1 MRKKLLA
8 LGATA
13 VVAGATIFGI
23 SMSGAAPSTTAALP
37 SPTTPIEHVVVLFP
51 ENISFDHY
59 FGTYPEALNGAG
71 EPAFHAASGT
81 PSVNGLS
88 KALLEE
94 NPNEFNPKRLGP
106 SEALTCDQSHSYT
119 PEQEAEDN
127 GKMDMFVQKTQGS
140 GCAQSTEKNKSNFGA
155 PGIVMDYYDGN
166 TVTALWNYAQ
176 HYALNDNSYD
186 NQFGPSTPGALN
198 LISGDTEGA
207 VAGPGGESAIVGNVM
222 QGDAEP
228 RYDECS
234 NAGSPL
240 ESASVEVSKGH
251 TETVALPTGS
261 TAEMSGRN
269 IGDLLNERNVTW
281 GWFQGGFEPTSHEG
295 NGRAVC
301 GQTMTNI
308 GGASVQSYVMHH
320 EPFQFYKSTANPD
333 HVAPHSVSEVGHS
346 DPSGTPLDER
356 VDHQYDLSW
365 FKQAVEAGNMPQVS
379 FLKPP
384 AAENGHAGNSDP
396 LDEQK
401 FLTEE
406 INTIENSQY
415 WKNTAIFI
423 AYDDSDGWYDHQ
435 VGPTLFPSHTAA
447 DKLNGSGAC
456 QFTNESSLVEHGN
469 RCGLGPRLPFMLVSP
484 YAKSNYV
491 DNTLTEQS
499 SIIKFVE
506 QNWSLGSIGAGS
518 EDVDSGSVDNM
529 FEFGNAQRAPKVILN
544 ETTGEVTSV
553 TAGEG
558 PAVYTGPEG
567 PKGEAGPEG
576 ATGPAG
582 ATGSA
587 GSEGPKGAT
596 GATGAN
602 GTNGTN
608 GKDGATGPAGPA
620 GPKGAVGPRGPQGE
634 TPVVNCKIVTKGGKQ
649 EVKCTTSGSSKS
661 ARAVLSVVRDHK
673 VVAHGTGH
681 LGSEFALRHAHPLH
695 GQYTLFVEIPGVTT
709 SSQKI
714 HLS

>member
-23 SMSGAAPSTTAALP
+23 SMSGAASTTTAALP
-37 SPTTPIEHVVVLFP
+37 TPTTPIEHVVVLFP

-59 FGTYPEALNGAG
+59 FGTYPNALNGPG
-71 EPAFHAASGT
+71 ESAFTAAPGT

-106 SEALTCDQSHSYT
+106 SEAVTCDQSHSYT
-119 PEQEAEDN
+119 PEQKAEDN
-127 GKMDMFVQKTQGS
+127 GLMDKFVQNTQGG
-140 GCAQSTEKNKSNFGA
+140 GCTQSTEKNKSNFGA

-176 HYALNDNSYD
+176 NYSLNDNSYG
-186 NQFGPSTPGALN
+186 NQFGPSSPGAIN

-207 VAGPGGESAIVGNVM
+207 KEGSTVNTNIAGGVL
-222 QGDAEP
+222 QGDGEP
-228 RYDECS
+228 RYDACS
-234 NAGSPL
+234 NAGTAL
-240 ESASVEVSKGH
+240 ENVEVEYAKGKK
-251 TETVALPTGS
+251 EMIGVAGGATV
-261 TAEMSGRN
+261 EMTGRN
-269 IGDLLNERNVTW
+269 IGELLNERGVTW
-281 GWFQGGFEPTSHEG
+281 GWFQGGFEPSSRN
-295 NGRAVC
+295 NGRPIC
-301 GQTMTNI
+301 EQKMSNI
-308 GGASVQSYVMHH
+308 AGASQNSYVMHH
-320 EPFQFYKSTANPD
+320 EPFEYYKGTANVD
-333 HVAPHSVSEVGHS
+333 HVAPAEVSDVGLS
-346 DPSGTPLDER
+346 DPSTTPFKER
-356 VDHQYDLSW
+356 VNHQYDLKW
-365 FKQAVEAGNMPQVS
+365 FKEAVDAGNMPQVS

-435 VGPTLFPSHTAA
+435 VGPTLFPSHTSA
-447 DKLNGSGAC
+447 DALNSPGAC
-456 QFTNESSLVEHGN
+456 QFTNQSSLVEHGN
-469 RCGLGPRLPFMLVSP
+469 RCGLGPRLPLLLISP

-506 QNWSLGSIGAGS
+506 QNWSLGSIGGGS

-529 FEFGNAQRAPKVILN
+529 FEFGNAQRAPQITLN
-544 ETTGEVTSV
+544 ETTGEVETDV
-553 TAGEG
+553 PGEG
-558 PAVYTGPEG
+558 PTGVPGPEG
-567 PKGEAGPEG
+567 KTG

-582 ATGSA
+582 APGATGPA
-587 GSEGPKGAT
+587 GAEGKAGAAGPEGPKGGT
-596 GATGAN
+596 GPAGAA
-602 GTNGTN
+602 
-608 GKDGATGPAGPA
+608 GKDGATGPAGPV
-620 GPKGAVGPRGPQGE
+620 GPKGATGARGPQGE
-634 TPVVNCKIVTKGGKQ
+634 TPVVKCKIVTKGKKQ
-649 EVKCTTSGSSKS
+649 EVKCTSSGSS
-661 ARAVLSVVRDHK
+661 ARSRALLSVVRDHK

-681 LGSEFALRHAHPLH
+681 LGSQFVLRHAHPLH

-709 SSQKI
+709 SSQKVRV
-714 HLS
+714 S

>member
-1 MRKKLLA
+1 MRKKLFA

-13 VVAGATIFGI
+13 VVAGAAIVGI
-23 SMSGAAPSTTAALP
+23 SMSGAAPTAALP
-37 SPTTPIEHVVVLFP
+37 GPTTPIEHVVVLFP

-59 FGTYPEALNGAG
+59 FGTYPNALNGAG

-106 SEALTCDQSHSYT
+106 SEAVTCDQGHSYV

-140 GCAQSTEKNKSNFGA
+140 LTTGCTQTAEKNKSTYGGN
-155 PGIVMDYYDGN
+155 GIVMDYYDGN
-166 TVTALWNYAQ
+166 TVTGLWNYAQ

-186 NQFGPSTPGALN
+186 NQFGPSTPGAIN

-207 VAGPGGESAIVGNVM
+207 VPIGTNTNIVNGVL
-222 QGDAEP
+222 QGDSEP
-228 RYDECS
+228 RYDACA
-234 NAGSPL
+234 NAGTAL
-240 ESASVEVSKGH
+240 ESAEVEYEKGKK
-251 TETVALPTGS
+251 EMVELPGGAS
-261 TAEMSGRN
+261 GEMTGRN
-269 IGDLLNERNVTW
+269 IGNLLNERGVTW
-281 GWFQGGFEPTSHEG
+281 GWFQGGFEPSSVVS
-295 NGRAVC
+295 GRPICA
-301 GQTMTNI
+301 QEMANI
-308 GGASVQSYVMHH
+308 GGASQKSYVMHH
-320 EPFQFYKSTANPD
+320 EPFEYYKSTANLD
-333 HVAPHSVSEVGHS
+333 HVSPGSVSEVGLS
-346 DPSGTPLDER
+346 DPASTPFKDR
-356 VDHQYDLSW
+356 VNHQYDLKW
-365 FKQAVEAGNMPQVS
+365 FKESIEAGNMPQVS

-447 DKLNGSGAC
+447 DHLNGTGAC
-456 QFTNESSLVEHGN
+456 QFTNESSLVEHSN
-469 RCGLGPRLPFMLVSP
+469 RCGLGPRLPFLLVSP

-506 QNWSLGSIGAGS
+506 QNWSLPSIGAGS
-518 EDVDSGSVDNM
+518 EDIDSGSVDNM

-544 ETTGEVTSV
+544 ETSGEVTSV

-558 PAVYTGPEG
+558 PAVYTGPAG
-567 PKGEAGPEG
+567 PQGEAGEPGAPG

-582 ATGSA
+582 ADGKDGA
-587 GSEGPKGAT
+587 PGAEGPKGAA
-596 GATGAN
+596 GA
-602 GTNGTN
+602 N
-608 GKDGATGPAGPA
+608 GKDGAAGPA
-620 GPKGAVGPRGPQGE
+620 GPKGATGPQGPKGE
-634 TPVVNCKIVTKGGKQ
+634 TPVVKCKIITQGKQ
-649 EVKCTTSGSSKS
+649 QQVKCTSSGAKSSS
-661 ARAVLSVVRDHK
+661 RTVLELVRDHK
-673 VVAHGTGH
+673 VVAHGTGR
-681 LGSEFALRHAHPLH
+681 LGSEFRLRHSKALH
-695 GQYTLFVEIPGVTT
+695 GQYTLFVAIPGVTT
-709 SSQKI
+709 SSQKVRV
-714 HLS
+714 S

>member
-59 FGTYPEALNGAG
+59 FGTYPNALNGAG
-71 EPAFHAASGT
+71 EPAFHAAPGT
-81 PSVNGLS
+81 PAVNGLS

-106 SEALTCDQSHSYT
+106 SEAVTCDQSHSYT

-127 GKMDMFVQKTQGS
+127 GKMDMFVQKTQGG
-140 GCAQSTEKNKSNFGA
+140 GCAQSTEKNKPNFGA

-186 NQFGPSTPGALN
+186 NQFGPSTPGAIN
-198 LISGDTEGA
+198 LVSGDTEGA
-207 VAGPGGESAIVGNVM
+207 VAGPGGESATVIAGNVL

-228 RYDECS
+228 RFDQCS
-234 NAGSPL
+234 NPGELTHPL
-240 ESASVEVSKGH
+240 ETVSLEVSKGK
-251 TETVALPTGS
+251 TESVSLPTGS
-261 TAEMSGRN
+261 TAEMNGRN
-269 IGDLLNERNVTW
+269 IGDLLNERGVTW
-281 GWFQGGFEPTSHEG
+281 GWFQGGFEPSSREPGT
-295 NGRAVC
+295 NRPVC
-301 GQTMTNI
+301 GQSMNNV
-308 GGASVQSYVMHH
+308 GGAPETSYVMHH
-320 EPFQFYKSTANPD
+320 EPFEFYKSTANLE
-333 HVAPHSVSEVGHS
+333 HTAPSSASQVGYS
-346 DPSGTPLDER
+346 DASTVPWKER

-365 FKQAVEAGNMPQVS
+365 FKKAIEAENMPQVS

-384 AAENGHAGNSDP
+384 AAQNGHAGNSDP

-435 VGPTLFPSHTAA
+435 VGPTLFPSKTSA
-447 DKLNGSGAC
+447 DKLNGSGVC

-469 RCGLGPRLPFMLVSP
+469 RCGLGPRLPFLLVSP

-518 EDVDSGSVDNM
+518 EDIDSGSVDNM
-529 FEFGNAQRAPKVILN
+529 FEFGNAQRAPKLILN
-544 ETTGEVTSV
+544 ETTGEVERV
-553 TAGEG
+553 TPGEG
-558 PAVYTGPEG
+558 PTGVPGPEG
-567 PKGEAGPEG
+567 PKGDPGTPGTA
-576 ATGPAG
+576 GPAG
-582 ATGSA
+582 ASGPGGPEGKPGAPGADGKNGAA
-587 GSEGPKGAT
+587 GA
-596 GATGAN
+596 
-602 GTNGTN
+602 
-608 GKDGATGPAGPA
+608 AGPA
-620 GPKGAVGPRGPQGE
+620 GKTGATGPRGPQGE
-634 TPVVNCKIVTKGGKQ
+634 TPTVNCKIVTKGGKQ
-649 EVKCTTSGSSKS
+649 EVKCTSSGSSKS
-661 ARAVLSVVRDHK
+661 ARALLSVVRDHK
-673 VVAHGTGH
+673 VVAHGSGH
-681 LGSEFALRHAHPLH
+681 LGSEFVLRHAHALH
-695 GQYTLFVEIPGVTT
+695 GKYTLFVEIPGVTT
-709 SSQKI
+709 SSQKVRI
-714 HLS
+714 S